1 MEAEDKEFFILVLGV
16 LAAILVVISWWFTAG
31 STGFGATATK
41 PTTGTA
47 VDNGDNDNDN
57 DDADAS
63 HGDHHEPD
71 QDHGADADHADPD
84 SDAPV
89 KLVSQRRHNHRQT
102 DGGHSLRCHRRP
114 P

>member
-47 VDNGDNDNDN
+47 VDNGDN
-57 DDADAS
+57 
-63 HGDHHEPD
+63 EQPMT
-71 QDHGADADHADPD
+71 
-84 SDAPV
+84 
-89 KLVSQRRHNHRQT
+89 LMRRTVIIMSPTKTTVPTLTMQT
-102 DGGHSLRCHRRP
+102 LTVMHP
-114 P
+114 

>member
-47 VDNGDNDNDN
+47 VDNGDNEQPMTLMWRTD
-57 DDADAS
+57 
-63 HGDHHEPD
+63 DHHEPD
-71 QDHGADADHADPD
+71 HDHGADADHADPTVIH
-84 SDAPV
+84 P
-89 KLVSQRRHNHRQT
+89 
-102 DGGHSLRCHRRP
+102 
-114 P
+114 

>member
-31 STGFGATATK
+31 SADFGAATTN

-47 VDNGDNDNDN
+47 VHNADNNDN

-71 QDHGADADHADPD
+71 QDHGADPDHADPD